1 MFGGL
6 LSGAASWN
14 LDQQPSLPSLRF
26 DRLLAFSP
34 VLCSCGHSRKPFNV
48 GQSAQSWD
56 MTASELPANGM
67 TQTASSPYKLLLAT
81 FFAAILMSAA
91 LLFAV
96 QPMFTK
102 MVLPRLGGAAAV
114 WSVAMVFFQ
123 ATLLAGYAYAHLLTR
138 FAPGRASVLIHLAV
152 LLIACSALPL
162 HIASG
167 WGQPPSRG
175 EAFWLLGLFA
185 ASIGLPFFALAANGP
200 LMQAWFVRTDHPS
213 ARDPY
218 FLFAASNIGSFLA
231 LISYP
236 ILVEPLLRLGEQTW
250 LWTVGYYVLILL
262 IAACGVLLLRSANLS
277 PAAATAGS
285 EETAPPTWRD
295 RLAFVGLAAVPSGL
309 LLAVTLHIST
319 DAAAVPL
326 FWVVP
331 LAIYLLTF
339 VITFQSQPVVP
350 HWLVI
355 KAFPFVIVALAVLMI
370 ISPFSTIVGIAP
382 VHLSAFFVI
391 ALLCHG
397 ELARRR
403 PAPQFLTAF
412 YMWISA
418 GGMIGGIAVGLMAPQ
433 AFNWVAEYPL
443 LIALSVLCMPGLALP
458 TKGNGQYLLFGVL
471 AMAAA
476 QLTVLMSSGVKLD
489 DNLITLSIGALLGL
503 TVVFWQAPLAFAA
516 IIAFV
521 LVLGHYQYNDAIN
534 NFVVR
539 NFFGVLAAA
548 ETPNG
553 RFRILWHGGIG
564 QGAQRIRDRDGNPVT
579 GRPEMISEFQAGAG
593 IAQIFDA
600 VRARAGG
607 PISYAVVGLGTG
619 SLTCQA
625 RPEDDAI
632 YYELDRD
639 VIRIARNPKLFNF
652 VSECRPKIPIVQGDA
667 RLTIANALDA
677 SYDLIFVDA
686 FIGGAIPIHLLTSEA
701 MAVYLRKLKPNGIVA
716 IHVSNY
722 HLELATVVAGVA
734 HANGAITR
742 LYDGGDVQEDA
753 SEQKWVPIV
762 AAVAGKDEDFGALAN
777 SRFWPVLPADPAQRV
792 WTDDYSNVLGA
803 LLRRLR
809 QRSESLP

>member
-1 MFGGL
+1 MAV
-6 LSGAASWN
+6 S
-14 LDQQPSLPSLRF
+14 QLR
-26 DRLLAFSP
+26 
-34 VLCSCGHSRKPFNV
+34 
-48 GQSAQSWD
+48 
-56 MTASELPANGM
+56 ANGT
-67 TQTASSPYKLLLAT
+67 TQTASSPYNLLLAT
-81 FFAAILMSAA
+81 FCAAILTSAA

-138 FAPGRASVLIHLAV
+138 FVPGRASVLIHLAL

-162 HIASG
+162 HLAGG
-167 WGQPPSRG
+167 WDQPPSRG

-213 ARDPY
+213 VRDPY
-218 FLFAASNIGSFLA
+218 FLFAASNVGSFLA

-236 ILVEPLLRLGEQTW
+236 MAVEPFLRLGEQTW
-250 LWTVGYYVLILL
+250 LWTVGFYVLILL
-262 IAACGVLLLRSANLS
+262 IAACGVLMLRSANVL

-285 EETAPPTWRD
+285 EETAPLTWRD
-295 RLAFVGLAAVPSGL
+295 RLTFVALAVVPSGL

-339 VITFQSQPVVP
+339 VIAFQSRPVIA
-350 HWLVI
+350 HSLVV
-355 KAFPFVIVALAVLMI
+355 KAFPFVVVALAAVMTV
-370 ISPFSTIVGIAP
+370 SPFSTIVGIAS

-418 GGMIGGIAVGLMAPQ
+418 GGMIGGIAVGLIAPQ
-433 AFNWVAEYPL
+433 VFNWVAEYPL
-443 LIALSVLCMPGLALP
+443 LIALSVLCMPGPALP
-458 TKGNGQYLLFGVL
+458 TKGREQFLLFCAL
-471 AMAAA
+471 AAA
-476 QLTVLMSSGVKLD
+476 AGLLTRLMSSGTRLD
-489 DNLITLSIGALLGL
+489 DNLITLFLGALLGL
-503 TVVFWQAPLAFAA
+503 TVYFWRVPLAFAG

-521 LVLGHYQYNDAIN
+521 LVLGHYQYNDTVN

-548 ETPNG
+548 ETTDG
-553 RFRILWHGGIG
+553 RFRVLWHGGIG
-564 QGAQRIRDRDGNPVT
+564 QGAQRIRDHEGKPVT

-593 IAQIFDA
+593 IAQTFDT
-600 VRARAGG
+600 VRARVGG

-619 SLTCQA
+619 SLSCQA
-625 RPEDDAI
+625 RPEDGAI
-632 YYELDRD
+632 YYELDPD
-639 VIRIARNPKLFNF
+639 VIRIARDPKLFNF
-652 VSECRPKIPIVQGDA
+652 ISECRPNISIAQGDA
-667 RLTIANALDA
+667 RLTIANAPDA
-677 SYDLIFVDA
+677 GYDLILVDA
-686 FIGGAIPIHLLTSEA
+686 FIGAAIPIHLLTREA
-701 MAVYLRKLKPNGIVA
+701 MAIYLRKLKPNGIVA

-722 HLELATVVAGVA
+722 HLELGTVVAGVA
-734 HANGAITR
+734 DANGAITR

-753 SEQKWVPIV
+753 TEQKWVPVV
-762 AAVAGKDEDFGALAN
+762 AAVARKDEDFGALAK
-777 SRFWPVLPADPAQRV
+777 SKFWPVLPPDPAQRV

-803 LLRRLR
+803 LVRRLR
-809 QRSESLP
+809 QRSD

>member
-1 MFGGL
+1 M
-6 LSGAASWN
+6 
-14 LDQQPSLPSLRF
+14 
-26 DRLLAFSP
+26 
-34 VLCSCGHSRKPFNV
+34 C
-48 GQSAQSWD
+48 
-56 MTASELPANGM
+56 ASELPANGM
-67 TQTASSPYKLLLAT
+67 TQSASSPNDLLLAA
-81 FFAAILMSAA
+81 FSAAIFISAA

-96 QPMFTK
+96 EPMFTK

-138 FAPGRASVLIHLAV
+138 FAPGRGSVLIHLAV
-152 LLIACSALPL
+152 LLIACLALPL
-162 HIASG
+162 HLAGG

-218 FLFAASNIGSFLA
+218 FLFAASNVGSFLA
-231 LISYP
+231 LVSYP
-236 ILVEPLLRLGEQTW
+236 TVVEPFLRLGEQTW
-250 LWTVGYYVLILL
+250 LWTVGFYVLILL

-277 PAAATAGS
+277 PAAAAARS

-326 FWVVP
+326 FWVLP

-339 VITFQSQPVVP
+339 VIAFQSRPIVP
-350 HWLVI
+350 HSLVV
-355 KAFPFVIVALAVLMI
+355 KAFPFVILALTGLMI
-370 ISPFSTIVGIAP
+370 IDPFSTIIELVV
-382 VHLSAFFVI
+382 VHLTAFFVI

-403 PAPQFLTAF
+403 PAPKYLTAF
-412 YMWISA
+412 YMRISA
-418 GGMIGGIAVGLMAPQ
+418 GGMIGGIAVGLLAPQ
-433 AFNWVAEYPL
+433 VFNWVAEYPL

-458 TKGNGQYLLFGVL
+458 SKGAGQYLLFVAL
-471 AMAAA
+471 AAA
-476 QLTVLMSSGVKLD
+476 AALLTILMSLGLKF
-489 DNLITLSIGALLGL
+489 DNNVITLLLGALLGL
-503 TVVFWQAPLAFAA
+503 TAYFWRASLAFAA
-516 IIAFV
+516 IVAFV
-521 LVLGHYQYNDAIN
+521 LILGHYQYNDAIN

-548 ETPNG
+548 ETADG

-564 QGAQRIRDRDGNPVT
+564 QGAQRIRDRDGHPLT

-593 IAQIFDA
+593 IAQTFDA
-600 VRARAGG
+600 VRAKMGG
-607 PISYAVVGLGTG
+607 PISYAVIGLGTG

-625 RPEDDAI
+625 RPEDSAI
-632 YYELDRD
+632 YYELDPD
-639 VIRIARNPKLFNF
+639 VIRIARDPKLFNF
-652 VSECRPKIPIVQGDA
+652 VSECRPNISIVQGDA
-667 RLTIANALDA
+667 RLTIANAPDA
-677 SYDLIFVDA
+677 GYDLIVVDA
-686 FIGGAIPIHLLTSEA
+686 FIGAAIPIHLLTREA
-701 MAVYLRKLKPNGIVA
+701 MAIYLRKLKPNGIVA
-716 IHVSNY
+716 LHVSNY
-722 HLELATVVAGVA
+722 HLELGTVVASVA

-742 LYDGGDVQEDA
+742 LYNGGDVQEDA

-762 AAVAGKDEDFGALAN
+762 AAVVRKDEDFGALAK
-777 SRFWPVLPADPAQRV
+777 SRYWPDLLADPAQRV
-792 WTDDYSNVLGA
+792 WTDDYSNVVGA
-803 LLRRLR
+803 LVRRLR
-809 QRSESLP
+809 QRE

>member
-1 MFGGL
+1 
-6 LSGAASWN
+6 
-14 LDQQPSLPSLRF
+14 
-26 DRLLAFSP
+26 
-34 VLCSCGHSRKPFNV
+34 
-48 GQSAQSWD
+48 
-56 MTASELPANGM
+56 MTASELPASGM
-67 TQTASSPYKLLLAT
+67 TQTASSPYNLLLAA

-114 WSVAMVFFQ
+114 WSVAIVFFQ

-138 FAPGRASVLIHLAV
+138 FAPGRGSVLIHLAV
-152 LLIACSALPL
+152 LLIACFALPL
-162 HIASG
+162 HLASG

-175 EAFWLLGLFA
+175 EALWLLGLFA

-213 ARDPY
+213 AHDPY
-218 FLFAASNIGSFLA
+218 FLFAASNVGSFFA

-236 ILVEPLLRLGEQTW
+236 TVVEPFLRLGEQTW
-250 LWTVGYYVLILL
+250 LWTVGFYVLIVL
-262 IAACGVLLLRSANLS
+262 IAACGVLLLRSVNLS
-277 PAAATAGS
+277 PAVAMARS

-295 RLAFVGLAAVPSGL
+295 LMAFVGLAAVPSGL

-339 VITFQSQPVVP
+339 VIAFQSRPVVT
-350 HWLVI
+350 HSLVVA
-355 KAFPFVIVALAVLMI
+355 AFPFVIVALAVLMI
-370 ISPFSTIVGIAP
+370 ISPFSTIIEIVS
-382 VHLSAFFVI
+382 VHLGAFFVI

-403 PAPQFLTAF
+403 PAPQFLTTF

-418 GGMIGGIAVGLMAPQ
+418 GGMIGGIVVGLIAPQ

-443 LIALSVLCMPGLALP
+443 LIALSVLCMPGRALS
-458 TKGNGQYLLFGVL
+458 TKGAAQYVLFGALAVAAVL
-471 AMAAA
+471 
-476 QLTVLMSSGVKLD
+476 LTILMSSGLKLD
-489 DNLITLSIGALLGL
+489 DNVITLFIGALVGL
-503 TVVFWQAPLAFAA
+503 TVYFWRAPPAFAA

-548 ETPNG
+548 ETADG
-553 RFRILWHGGIG
+553 RFRVLWHGGIG
-564 QGAQRIRDRDGNPVT
+564 QGAQRIRDRDGKPIT
-579 GRPEMISEFQAGAG
+579 GRPEMISEFQTGAG
-593 IAQIFDA
+593 IAQTFDA
-600 VRARAGG
+600 VRASVGG
-607 PISYAVVGLGTG
+607 PISYAVIGLGTG

-625 RPEDDAI
+625 RPEDSAI
-632 YYELDRD
+632 YYELDPD
-639 VIRIARNPKLFNF
+639 VIRIARDPTLFNF
-652 VSECRPKIPIVQGDA
+652 VSACRPNISIVQGDA
-667 RLTIANALDA
+667 RLTIANAPDA
-677 SYDLIFVDA
+677 SYHLIFVDA
-686 FIGGAIPIHLLTSEA
+686 FIGAAIPIHLLTREA

-734 HANGAITR
+734 DANGAITR
-742 LYDGGDVQEDA
+742 LYEGGDVSENA

-762 AAVAGKDEDFGALAN
+762 TAVARKDEDFGALAK
-777 SRFWPVLPADPAQRV
+777 SRFWPVLPPDPAQRV

-803 LLRRLR
+803 LVRRLR
-809 QRSESLP
+809 QRSGSPP